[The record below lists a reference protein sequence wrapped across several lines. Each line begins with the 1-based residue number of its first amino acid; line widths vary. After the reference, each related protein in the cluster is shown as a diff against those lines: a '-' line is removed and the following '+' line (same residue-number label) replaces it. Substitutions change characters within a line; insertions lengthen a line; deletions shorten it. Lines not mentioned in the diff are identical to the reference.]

1 MTITAALQSAQL
13 QSVSGEV
20 TNDRRRSDDKRISAM
35 AVLAISLFLG
45 LGQIGNAAAQ
55 SDTRAVLE
63 ALYNATGGTNWTNST
78 GWLGEAGT
86 ECDWFGVQCDQQDA
100 LTGLNLANNN
110 LTGELPAALW
120 SASTLQFLSLHSNN
134 LSGALPDAQTFAALT
149 QLGSLDL
156 GGNDYT
162 GSLPTGVGSA
172 SNLRNLFLWGNQ
184 FSGSI
189 PAEWA
194 NLTLLEN
201 LSVGGNNTLSGSIPT
216 FLGSLSNLV
225 QLDLAYNAFT
235 GAVPAELANLGNATS
250 INLRSNQL
258 SGAVPQAILDK
269 LDVINLWANPQLTG
283 LTLGSEAAC
292 DNQTA
297 LTVGVR
303 ANGELTPFTDCY
315 FEEDNIVADFF
326 SLDLSGE
333 TGTTLLN
340 VQAYSDHYYPHVGV
354 LDSNSYE
361 GLDIVDT
368 QVQQNGLSFEVA
380 LPPGQYVLYIHGGTY
395 QPQNVAATGTYWL
408 EATLTN
414 ELQSGCLDFNNTWV
428 TKGVELDGA
437 ISGDDCLDEFGDPD
451 RLFDSY
457 AIWLEQGDSVTV
469 TLEAEIA
476 TQLLSF
482 SDSAFIAG
490 TPNTAAGVKHGLTVT
505 ATDRGWHR
513 FAPYTTNNNPL
524 ETGAYT
530 IRFVETPVFGDTQA
544 CTQNL
549 PGIALGGSAN
559 GSLNSETDCLH
570 FNRLSDRYVL
580 TLSESTLFRMDV
592 TTDGFNPLLGLFKVG
607 NADLLLGNR
616 SSASTS
622 VSLELFLAPGQYW
635 LFVSSAQQVLDTAPQ
650 GTYSLNV
657 GAALP
662 LSQMQTTGCAGGNTR
677 LVIDGTTALTGEVA
691 AGDCQDSNST
701 VGIEA
706 GSPEYD
712 GYQLVLP
719 EGAPEIQ
726 MNLEAAFPARL
737 SVWRAGQFVQFWDVA
752 AGQSTQQSLTTAGSY
767 QIYVLGQQGPNSQSG
782 ADRGTYS
789 LTLTPQVGDAQACST
804 LSSISLD
811 SSTDGLLD
819 RNDDCFQNGRLID
832 RYSLTLTETTLFRVS
847 QINNQFAPFTGIYN
861 ADGSRLLGSRLAQ
874 TNVYTEYLLPAGQY
888 QVFASSRF
896 TDALIPPAGSYTLQ
910 ISAALPMSDLQT
922 NSLYG
927 PTRLI
932 PEGSV
937 EAALTNTDS
946 VDPVIQDG
954 VTRYIDGY
962 SFAVPAGET
971 ITATLDASFPYRFV
985 KWAGTSFSE
994 LTLDETD
1001 IQIDAANVS
1010 ASKVLTGPANYLLYI
1025 LGNAEAVTG
1034 SYTLSFASG
1043 VGTTAQYDA
1052 LLALYNA
1059 TGGANWTNN
1068 AGWLG
1073 AAGTECSWHGIS
1085 CQNGVVTQIDLG
1097 GNNLVGTLP
1106 SELGSLTSLTG
1117 LWLWDNRLEG
1127 SVPASLGNL
1136 VNLTHLDLSY
1146 NLLTGQVPASL
1157 ANLTNAQSINLRN
1170 NLFSGDVPQA
1180 VLDTGI
1186 VNLWGNIA
1194 LNLAKGDP
1202 AACAVDDQLV
1212 VGGSVAGEL
1221 SPFTDCYVESENV
1234 MADFYQLDLS
1244 AAQGTTL
1251 VRIEGDSQF
1260 FWPHMGII
1268 GAEGLGDRDIVE
1280 RQVGEPPFA
1289 FEAALAP
1296 GEYTIYFHGG
1306 EYTGDKNANVPA
1318 TGSYSLSVTAINELQ
1333 VGCREFNNTWVTKGV
1348 ELGGSISSDD
1358 CLDDFNEPHRLF
1370 DSYAMWLEQG
1380 ESVTVA
1386 LEADIDTQILSFN
1399 EAGFITASFGPANI
1413 KHGVTVTA
1421 TSSGW
1426 HRFAPYTTNNNPT
1439 ETGAYTIRFIEPPV
1453 FGNAQA
1459 CSTNIPDLA
1468 LGGNVSGALNND
1480 TDCFEFGRLR
1490 DYYRLNIS
1498 EPTLLRA
1505 EVQTDETTGY
1515 MPMLGI
1521 TRAWDSSM
1529 LLGSRVSV
1537 NNTVT
1542 LEMFLAPGQYWLF
1555 ASSRFTALDTAIEG
1569 NYTLNLSQALPID
1582 QMQTG
1587 GCTAGDTRLVLG
1599 GPLVIDGQVGE
1610 GDCIDSSQFG
1620 EQAGFPERDSYQ
1632 LVVPEGALPVQV
1644 DLQAS
1649 FNARLAVWRNGQ
1661 PLATPTVD
1669 EQGQANYTING
1680 AGSYQIN
1687 VLGQQ
1692 GPSSQNG
1699 ADRGSYQLAI
1709 TPLIGNEAAC
1719 SNVPTINLSDS
1730 INSTLDRLT
1739 DCYRNGRM
1747 VDRYLLELEET
1758 TLFRVQQSSQG
1769 FAPLTGVMAAEDQ
1782 SRIFGTRLNTA
1793 PVNGVFNVYT
1803 EYLLPAGQYW
1813 VFASSV
1819 QADGLMPPVGSY
1831 TLNLSLALPI
1841 SDIQSNPQFGPTR
1854 LVPQGTIE
1862 GTLSNTDAMD
1872 LFAAT
1877 AEQQRYLDAYSFA
1890 VAENERITVTLQ
1902 AGYPILLSKW
1912 QGTNFSNLQY
1922 VEAQPAAANTAV
1934 SYELEGPANYIMYVI
1949 GNADGVTGP
1958 YTISFDD
1965 GSTTAAATRAV
1976 LQAVYDATNG
1986 ATWTNNTNWLS
1997 TEVAPCDWFGVHC
2010 NQQGVLI
2017 GLELPNNNLTGE
2029 LPGALW
2035 NTTSLQFLT
2044 LRENNLSG
2052 SFPDA
2057 ETFAAL
2063 TQLSGLDLGGNDYSG
2078 GLPASLG
2085 SAGNLTNLFLW
2096 GNQFSGSI
2104 PTEWANLIELRYLN
2118 LGSNGS
2124 LSGSLPAFLG
2134 DLVNLQDLDLSYN
2147 AFTGEI
2153 PAQLANLSNATSI
2166 NLRSNQLSGA
2176 VPPAVLD
2183 LGVVNLWANPGL
2195 TGLALGSPA
2204 ACDNQAALTVGQR
2217 VTGELTPFTDCY
2229 FEEDNIMADFFS
2241 LDLSG
2246 ETGTTLLRVDAYSDY
2261 FYPHV
2266 GVLDSDSYEGLD
2278 IVDTQ
2283 IQQNGLTFEVALP
2296 PGEYVLYMHGGTY
2309 QPQNVP
2315 ATGAYWLQT
2324 TRVNELQ
2331 SDCRDF
2337 NNTWVS
2343 KGVELS
2349 GAIGSDDCLDEFG
2362 DPDRLFDSYALWLE
2376 EGESVTVT
2384 MEAEIAS
2391 QILSFNQSGFIASSP
2406 FTPANTKHGVTVTA
2420 TSSGWHR
2427 FAPYT
2432 TNNNPTET
2440 GAYTIRFVETP
2451 VFGDGQACTQNLP
2464 GIALGGSA
2472 NGSLNSDTDCFNLS
2486 RLADRYVLNISEPT
2500 LLRAQMQTDGFMPM
2514 IGLYRAFNT
2523 DVMLGNR
2530 VGITDTTTLEMFLA
2544 PGQYWLFA
2552 SSRFTALD
2560 TAIEGNYS
2568 LNLSQALPIDQ
2579 MQTGGCTA
2587 GDTRLVLGGPLMIE
2601 GEVGEGDCIDGS
2613 QFGEANGFPERDS
2626 YQLVVPEGALPVQVD
2641 LQASFNARLAVWRN
2655 GQILQANEVSAG
2667 GNTSYTINGAGSYQI
2682 NVLGQLGPDSQSGA
2696 DRGSYQLAITPLVG
2710 NETACSNVPTI
2721 YLGDSVNGTLDR
2733 LTDCYRNG
2741 RMVDRY
2747 LLELEE
2753 TTLFRVQQSSQGFA
2767 PLTGVMAAADQSR
2780 IFGTRLN
2787 TAPVNGVFNVY
2798 TEYLLPAGQYWVFAS
2813 SVQADGLLPPVGSYT
2828 LTLSAALPISDI
2840 QSNPQ
2845 FGPTR
2850 LVPQGTINGELSNTD
2865 AMDLFAATA
2874 EQQRYLDAYSF
2885 AVAENEQITVTLQA
2899 GYPILLSKWQGTN
2912 FSNLQYV
2919 EAQPAAA
2926 NTAVSYEL
2934 EGPANYIMYVIGNAD
2949 GVTGPYTISFDTEL
2963 ILPYVAPAGT
2973 DATITLNED
2982 QVYAFSSNDFGFSDE
2997 DENAFISVRISSLP
3011 TAGNLTLN
3019 GTAITEGQEIDV
3031 TNLSQLAFRPAPN
3044 ASGDSYAT
3052 FTFQV
3057 RDNGL
3062 DLITG
3067 RDGSIDLD
3075 PSPNTIQVNV
3085 TPVNDAPLGSGN
3097 NVTLNAISAVTFSE
3111 ADFGFSDPDDSPANT
3126 LLAVRI
3132 VGLPNAGSLLLAG
3145 NPVTSGQVIPATE
3158 LTDLSYEPPAELVS
3172 PFLVA
3177 FTYQVQDNGGTANG
3191 GVDTDATARSFSI
3204 AVVIEP
3210 PVTPPPTTG
3219 GGGTPAPTPTPEQVA
3234 DEINNLDN
3242 DLQVIESVVVQ
3253 PGQPVSQEVVSQV
3266 GSALERTNTL
3276 AQQVTTA
3283 LPAGTEGVNLALNA
3297 LNTMSRT
3304 LTASAT
3310 VSAGGGTVSNTAATS
3325 SINSVATVL
3334 NALSTRTQSITAE
3347 QRATVQS
3354 LASSTVSNSSNL
3366 IRAGSTNDELVSMVA
3381 ATSAVINAAS
3391 AAGGTLTTELVA
3403 QAEALVTKAVKTG
3416 ISSIAPGINV
3426 EDPVQVGNLLRTNPQ
3441 ALEFA
3446 IDASVAVKSRI
3457 QTDNTAVQQELAS
3470 RGLDTAASERLTNV
3484 LTAVS
3489 NPDGVTVAGSTASEV
3504 LLSALV
3510 QFLTGGSQALVTE
3523 DGRIVMALNTGG
3535 IELTVDALTGTLMI
3549 KAPGET
3555 YSAAVVNTRIVSS
3568 SVPEGLSF
3576 MRDGRALIVANGV
3589 AMELA
3594 PIAVDLVGFTSLV
3607 EGAGYEM
3614 NLRERG
3620 AVHVT
3625 LGANDTFVGVFA
3637 YDNLANTSGSCGAS
3651 TLTDPAGE
3659 PNSAGYAFG
3668 VKCSNGV
3675 TQKIVPFVHDPVF
3688 YRSVTDYGL
3697 TLTTDRNTGII
3708 TIPNVGVYKPG
3719 YFVSKLS
3726 SAQQQFLATNKDAR
3740 GVAFEFRDLNGDG
3753 RGDVVFYTAAGAQ
3766 HLYHVAP

>member
-1 MTITAALQSAQL
+1 MTITAALQSAPL

-20 TNDRRRSDDKRISAM
+20 TNDRRRSGDKRISAM

-63 ALYNATGGTNWTNST
+63 ALYNATGGANWSNNT

-162 GSLPTGVGSA
+162 GSLPAGVGSA

-482 SDSAFIAG
+482 NESSFIAG
-490 TPNTAAGVKHGLTVT
+490 TPNTAAGVKHGLTIT

-513 FAPYTTNNNPL
+513 FAPYTTNNNPT

-549 PGIALGGSAN
+549 PGISLGGSAN

-592 TTDGFNPLLGLFKVG
+592 TTNGFNPLLGLFKAG

-712 GYQLVLP
+712 GFQLVLP

-782 ADRGTYS
+782 ADRG
-789 LTLTPQVGDAQACST
+789 
-804 LSSISLD
+804 
-811 SSTDGLLD
+811 
-819 RNDDCFQNGRLID
+819 
-832 RYSLTLTETTLFRVS
+832 
-847 QINNQFAPFTGIYN
+847 
-861 ADGSRLLGSRLAQ
+861 
-874 TNVYTEYLLPAGQY
+874 
-888 QVFASSRF
+888 
-896 TDALIPPAGSYTLQ
+896 SYTLTLAQ
-910 ISAALPMSDLQT
+910 NQPETEIVTIGFSYTFSGFSNNVEGQQVTGVSDHVL
-922 NSLYG
+922 
-927 PTRLI
+927 
-932 PEGSV
+932 EGV
-937 EAALTNTDS
+937 
-946 VDPVIQDG
+946 
-954 VTRYIDGY
+954 
-962 SFAVPAGET
+962 
-971 ITATLDASFPYRFV
+971 LDAVMLDDDIFEVIRVREAILDGNAYTVTDNQGIVAVRENLDAQMSLSGNLMDMLVCPTGFTQGNDCPFGTEGGFLLSDFWSSGPLALAGHPNLGASYRDRDAPIV
-985 KWAGTSFSE
+985 KSNW
-994 LTLDETD
+994 
-1001 IQIDAANVS
+1001 S
-1010 ASKVLTGPANYLLYI
+1010 ASIIQNYQSTREILTA
-1025 LGNAEAVTG
+1025 
-1034 SYTLSFASG
+1034 F
-1043 VGTTAQYDA
+1043 
-1052 LLALYNA
+1052 YNA

-1068 AGWLG
+1068 TGWLG

-1127 SVPASLGNL
+1127 TVPASLGNL

-1318 TGSYSLSVTAINELQ
+1318 TGTYSLSVTAINELQ

-1370 DSYAMWLEQG
+1370 DSYAIYLEQG

-1386 LEADIDTQILSFN
+1386 LEAEIATQILSFN
-1399 EAGFITASFGPANI
+1399 EAGFIMASSGAANT
-1413 KHGVTVTA
+1413 KHGVSVTA
-1421 TSSGW
+1421 TQSGW

-1529 LLGSRVSV
+1529 LLGSRVGV

-1669 EQGQANYTING
+1669 EQGQASYTING

-1709 TPLIGNEAAC
+1709 TPLIGNEVAC

-1819 QADGLMPPVGSY
+1819 QADGLLPPVGSY

-1976 LQAVYDATNG
+1976 LQAVYDATSG

-2104 PTEWANLIELRYLN
+2104 PTEWANLTELRYLN

-2153 PAQLANLSNATSI
+2153 PAQLANLSNVTSI

-2204 ACDNQAALTVGQR
+2204 ACDNQTALTVGQR

-2315 ATGAYWLQT
+2315 ATGVYWLQT

-2486 RLADRYVLNISEPT
+2486 RLADLYVLNISEPT

-2523 DVMLGNR
+2523 DVLLGNR

-2721 YLGDSVNGTLDR
+2721 NLGDSVNGTLDG

-2741 RMVDRY
+2741 RMTDRY

-2767 PLTGVMAAADQSR
+2767 PLTGVMAAEDQSR

-2926 NTAVSYEL
+2926 NIAVSYEL

-3031 TNLSQLAFRPAPN
+3031 TNLSQLTFRPAPN

-3057 RDNGL
+3057 RDDGL

-3145 NPVTSGQVIPATE
+3145 NPVTPGQVVPATE
-3158 LTDLSYEPPAELVS
+3158 LPDLSYEPPAELVS
-3172 PFLVA
+3172 PFLIA

-3354 LASSTVSNSSNL
+3354 LASSTVTNSSNL

-3523 DGRIVMALNTGG
+3523 DGRIVMALNNGG